1 MVFMLMFNVSS
12 SPLMFYVLGILGQFC
27 SNVFIV
33 PLLIILLNLLLM
45 FFHNVFVV
53 AFAFIVVVVVFFAV
67 AVAVY
72 VVQMRPHVFY
82 SMHKLFIFFRLPN
95 GTPSYSD
102 SQSLWTLTA
111 SS

>member
-1 MVFMLMFNVSS
+1 M
-12 SPLMFYVLGILGQFC
+12 
-27 SNVFIV
+27 FIV

-45 FFHNVFVV
+45 FFHNVFVE
-53 AFAFIVVVVVFFAV
+53 AFAFIVEVVVFFAV